1 MSVRLFGLI
10 GFPLTHSFSEQY
22 FTEKF
27 QHEGIK
33 DAMYRKFPITDINL
47 LPDLIKCH
55 PNLKGFNV
63 TIPYKETI
71 IPLLDELDE
80 TAKVVGAV
88 NTVVC
93 QASATL
99 SLTNN
104 NALDAT
110 TNVQCRLKGY
120 NTDVYGFRQSIK
132 PFLASHH
139 ERALILGT
147 GGASKAVEY
156 VLRSIGVE
164 CVFVSRSD
172 FGSAQSDTAN
182 PNHITAQSDTANPNH
197 ITAQSDTANPNDNT
211 SQANNATKRT
221 ILRYS
226 DLNEHV
232 IAMCKLI
239 VNCTPVGT
247 FPNVNEAPDIPYE
260 YISSDHFLYDL
271 VYNPAE
277 TEFLRRGK
285 ERGAMIQNGYDM
297 LKMQA
302 EKAWEIFNA

>member
-27 QHEGIK
+27 QREGIK

-47 LPDLIKCH
+47 VPDLIKCH

-104 NALDAT
+104 NSLSLTNNNALSLTNNNALSLTNNNALDAT
-110 TNVQCRLKGY
+110 NNVQLRLKGY

-156 VLRSIGVE
+156 VLRGIGVE
-164 CVFVSRSD
+164 CVFVSRQKNELP
-172 FGSAQSDTAN
+172 GKQVLTYAELN
-182 PNHITAQSDTANPNH
+182 
-197 ITAQSDTANPNDNT
+197 
-211 SQANNATKRT
+211 
-221 ILRYS
+221 RYVL
-226 DLNEHV
+226 D
-232 IAMCKLI
+232 AFKLI

-260 YISSDHFLYDL
+260 YITSDHFLYDL

-302 EKAWEIFNA
+302 EKAWTIFNL

>member
-10 GFPLTHSFSEQY
+10 GYPLTHSFSERY
-22 FTEKF
+22 FADKF
-27 QHEGIK
+27 RNEN
-33 DAMYRKFPITDINL
+33 ITDADYRNFPLEKIEQLPEL
-47 LPDLIKCH
+47 LKAHPDLH
-55 PNLKGFNV
+55 GFNV
-63 TIPYKETI
+63 TIPYKEAILPFLTEI
-71 IPLLDELDE
+71 DS
-80 TAKVVGAV
+80 TAKEIGAV

-93 QASATL
+93 QTSATL

-104 NALDAT
+104 KESNLSK
-110 TNVQCRLKGY
+110 TNEVACRLKGY

-172 FGSAQSDTAN
+172 SAKTDSASN
-182 PNHITAQSDTANPNH
+182 
-197 ITAQSDTANPNDNT
+197 
-211 SQANNATKRT
+211 RT

-232 IAMCKLI
+232 MAMCKFI
-239 VNCTPVGT
+239 VNCSPVGT
-247 FPNVNEAPDIPYE
+247 FPNVNDAPEIPYE
-260 YISSDHFLYDL
+260 YITKDHFLYDL
-271 VYNPAE
+271 VYNPSE

-297 LKMQA
+297 LKFQA
-302 EKAWEIFNA
+302 EKAWEIFNSEF

>member
-10 GFPLTHSFSEQY
+10 GFPLSHSFSEQY

-27 QHEGIK
+27 QREGIK

-47 LPDLIKCH
+47 VPDLIKSH

-80 TAKVVGAV
+80 TAKQVGAV
-88 NTVVC
+88 NCVVV
-93 QASATL
+93 SGLGPATHRVGDPTPQ
-99 SLTNN
+99 LT
-104 NALDAT
+104 
-110 TNVQCRLKGY
+110 GY

-156 VLRSIGVE
+156 VLRGIGVE
-164 CVFVSRSD
+164 CVFVSRQKNELP
-172 FGSAQSDTAN
+172 GKQVLTYAELN
-182 PNHITAQSDTANPNH
+182 
-197 ITAQSDTANPNDNT
+197 
-211 SQANNATKRT
+211 
-221 ILRYS
+221 RYVL
-226 DLNEHV
+226 D
-232 IAMCKLI
+232 AFKLI

-247 FPNVNEAPDIPYE
+247 FPNVNEAPDIPFE
-260 YISSDHFLYDL
+260 YITSDHFLYDL

-302 EKAWEIFNA
+302 EKAWEIFNS

>member
-10 GFPLTHSFSEQY
+10 GFPLSHSFSEQY

-27 QHEGIK
+27 QREEIK
-33 DAMYRKFPITDINL
+33 EAMYRKFPITDINL
-47 LPDLIKCH
+47 VPDLIKCH

-80 TAKVVGAV
+80 TAKQVGAV

-110 TNVQCRLKGY
+110 NNVPFRLKGY

-172 FGSAQSDTAN
+172 FGSAQSDIAN
-182 PNHITAQSDTANPNH
+182 PNDNS
-197 ITAQSDTANPNDNT
+197 AQSDTANPNDNT
-211 SQANNATKRT
+211 AQSNNAPNRT
-221 ILRYS
+221 ILKYS
-226 DLNEHV
+226 DLNEYV
-232 IAMCKLI
+232 IGMCKLI

-260 YISSDHFLYDL
+260 YITSDHFLYDL

-302 EKAWEIFNA
+302 EKAWTIFNS